1 MREWGYRNG
10 KILSTAVKIFIDVE
24 MAVDD
29 IFDSESDGEF
39 NVLVRLSH
47 SVLFVFVREFV
58 ICFDYRSC
66 VFLCLNECACKNMIP
81 LFHLRAMISL
91 KTRLLEFRNLA
102 TRDFIR
108 CNRAPQYRS
117 GHERER
123 SRRLEAP
130 GTSLGPPR
138 PPSIPDPSLRQTS
151 CKGNRREYEK

>member
-58 ICFDYRSC
+58 ICFDY
-66 VFLCLNECACKNMIP
+66 
-81 LFHLRAMISL
+81 
-91 KTRLLEFRNLA
+91 
-102 TRDFIR
+102 
-108 CNRAPQYRS
+108 
-117 GHERER
+117 
-123 SRRLEAP
+123 
-130 GTSLGPPR
+130 
-138 PPSIPDPSLRQTS
+138 
-151 CKGNRREYEK
+151 